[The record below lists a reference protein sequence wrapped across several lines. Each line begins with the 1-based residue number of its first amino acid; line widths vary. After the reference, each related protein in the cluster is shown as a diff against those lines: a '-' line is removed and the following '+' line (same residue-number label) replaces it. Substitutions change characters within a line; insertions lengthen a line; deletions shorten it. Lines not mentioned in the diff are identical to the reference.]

1 MFEMGIHSYTQPSTS
16 VSSVTRNIKDYGLTK
31 ECDCG
36 ANDIIDT
43 SHSPM
48 IQEGGD
54 GDCHIWKWWDEAVI
68 EELTLIDGNVGEM
81 AEKMDFFTYL
91 DDFYMAT
98 GEIKELKNETTKKIA
113 KLEMELAEM
122 KKKQSGIRIGFELQ
136 IVIAAAVVLLL
147 LSILICLKHSKFK
160 YVNGCR
166 SFIFKLV
173 RIGN

>member
-1 MFEMGIHSYTQPSTS
+1 M
-16 VSSVTRNIKDYGLTK
+16 
-31 ECDCG
+31 
-36 ANDIIDT
+36 
-43 SHSPM
+43 
-48 IQEGGD
+48 
-54 GDCHIWKWWDEAVI
+54 

-147 LSILICLKHSKFK
+147 LSILICLK
-160 YVNGCR
+160 
-166 SFIFKLV
+166 
-173 RIGN
+173 